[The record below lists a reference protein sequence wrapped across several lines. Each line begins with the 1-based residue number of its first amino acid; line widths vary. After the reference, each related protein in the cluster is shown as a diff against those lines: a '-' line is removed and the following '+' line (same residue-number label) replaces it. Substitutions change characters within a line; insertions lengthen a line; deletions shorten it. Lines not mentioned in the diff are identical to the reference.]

1 MATNPVKRLWTVEE
15 YLAHEEKTGIKHEY
29 IDGEIFAMAGGSKNH
44 GKIKSRVFIALG
56 KQLETSGD
64 CEIYDSDMRVKI
76 SKNKFVYPDITVV
89 CGEEIYEDEDNAM
102 LTNPTLL
109 VEVISDSSAN
119 YDKGTKADYYMSL
132 SSVQAYLLLEQ
143 NRAFAKLYTRDATGW
158 HIEDYKGLEAI
169 VPLEAIGCNLALSE
183 AYLNVDFEAE
193 EE

>member
-1 MATNPVKRLWTVEE
+1 MATNPVKRRWTVEE

-64 CEIYDSDMRVKI
+64 CEIYNSDMRVKI
-76 SKNKFVYPDITVV
+76 SKNKFIYPDITVV
-89 CGEEIYEDEDNAM
+89 CGEEIFEDEDNAM
-102 LTNPTLL
+102 LTNPTLA
-109 VEVISDSSAN
+109 VEVLAASTKVFDKSD
-119 YDKGTKADYYMSL
+119 KADFYRSL
-132 SSVQAYLLLEQ
+132 PSLKAYLLLEQ
-143 NRAFAKLYTRDATGW
+143 DRAFAQLYTRTEVGW
-158 HIEDYKGLEAI
+158 LLREYSGLEVV